1 MNKLFLKLK
10 LNLYFTYLFL
20 ILGSIII
27 YFPIYWTL
35 ITSFKLPISIIN
47 ITYIPWIDFKPSLHA
62 WKAVSEQAG
71 VVKGFTNGIVVSLTS
86 AIIAVVF
93 GSMASYGLTRFRY
106 KFLKLRN
113 HDLTLRIISQRF
125 MPPIVVVL
133 AFLIMFVYLGII
145 DTVVGLIIAYLGFN
159 ISLVVWLLKDFFK
172 SIPIEIEESAQLE
185 GASRLRIY
193 WSIIFPIAIP
203 GIVASFIICFILT
216 WNEFLFAL
224 ILTYQEA
231 GTVPLLLAA
240 QVTNT
245 GIQWWRLSV
254 LAILSLIPSII
265 CAVILEKYM
274 NSGLFSGSVK

>member
-1 MNKLFLKLK
+1 MYKKLFSIN
-10 LNLYFTYLFL
+10 LNHTFTYFFL
-20 ILGSIII
+20 ILGSVIV

-47 ITYIPWIDFKPSLHA
+47 ISYLPWIDFEPSLHA
-62 WKAVSEQAG
+62 WKAVGEQSG
-71 VVKGFTNGIVVSLTS
+71 VIKGFSNGIIVSVTS
-86 AIIAVVF
+86 SLIAVTL
-93 GSMASYGLTRFRY
+93 GAMASYGLTRFKY
-106 KFLKLRN
+106 KFLKFEN
-113 HDLTLRIISQRF
+113 HDLTFWMISQRF

-133 AFLIMFVYLGII
+133 AFLIMFAYLDII
-145 DTVVGLIIAYLGFN
+145 DTRTGLIIAYLGFN
-159 ISLVVWLLKDFFK
+159 ISLIVWLLKDFFK
-172 SIPIEIEESAQLE
+172 SIPIEIEESALID
-185 GASRLRIY
+185 GASRLRIF

-224 ILTYQEA
+224 ILTYQDA
-231 GTVPLLLAA
+231 GTVPLLLAS

-254 LAILSLIPSII
+254 LAILSLVPSII
-265 CAVILEKYM
+265 CAILLERYM

>member
-1 MNKLFLKLK
+1 MNKIFLKFK

-113 HDLTLRIISQRF
+113 HDLTLLIISQRF

>member
-1 MNKLFLKLK
+1 MNKILLK
-10 LNLYFTYLFL
+10 LNFNHFFTYLFL
-20 ILGSIII
+20 IFGSIIV

-47 ITYIPWIDFKPSLHA
+47 ITYIPWVDFQPSLHA
-62 WKAVSEQAG
+62 WKAVGEQAG
-71 VVKGFTNGIVVSLTS
+71 VFKGFSNGIIVSLVS
-86 AIIAVVF
+86 SLIAVIL
-93 GSMASYGLTRFRY
+93 GSMASYGLTRFQY
-106 KFLKLRN
+106 KFLKFRN
-113 HDLTLRIISQRF
+113 HDLTFWMISQRF
-125 MPPIVVVL
+125 MPPIAVVL
-133 AFLIMFVYLGII
+133 AFLIMFVHLGII
-145 DTVVGLIIAYLGFN
+145 DTIVGLIIAYLGFN
-159 ISLVVWLLKDFFK
+159 ISIIVWLLKDFFK
-172 SIPIEIEESAQLE
+172 NIPIEIEESAQIE

-274 NSGLFSGSVK
+274 NSGLFSGSIR

>member
-1 MNKLFLKLK
+1 MNKILLK
-10 LNLYFTYLFL
+10 LNFNHFFTYLFL
-20 ILGSIII
+20 IFGSIIV

-47 ITYIPWIDFKPSLHA
+47 ITYIPWVDFQPSLHA
-62 WKAVSEQAG
+62 WKAVGEQAG
-71 VVKGFTNGIVVSLTS
+71 VFKGFSNGIIVSLVSTL
-86 AIIAVVF
+86 IAVIL
-93 GSMASYGLTRFRY
+93 GSMAAYGLTRFQY
-106 KFLKLRN
+106 KFLKFRN
-113 HDLTLRIISQRF
+113 HDLTFWMISQRF

-133 AFLIMFVYLGII
+133 AFLIMFVHLGII
-145 DTVVGLIIAYLGFN
+145 DTLVGLIIAYLGFN
-159 ISLVVWLLKDFFK
+159 ISLIVWLLKDFFK
-172 SIPIEIEESAQLE
+172 NIPIEIEESAQIE

-203 GIVASFIICFILT
+203 AIVASFIICFILT

-224 ILTYQEA
+224 ILTFQEA

-274 NSGLFSGSVK
+274 NSGLFSGSIK

>member
-1 MNKLFLKLK
+1 MNKLFLKL
-10 LNLYFTYLFL
+10 NFNHFFTYLFL
-20 ILGSIII
+20 IFGSIIV

-47 ITYIPWIDFKPSLHA
+47 ITYIPWVDFQPSLHA
-62 WKAVSEQAG
+62 WKAVGEQSG
-71 VVKGFTNGIVVSLTS
+71 VFKGFSNGIIVSLVS
-86 AIIAVVF
+86 SLIAVIL
-93 GSMASYGLTRFRY
+93 GSMAAYGLTRFQY
-106 KFLKLRN
+106 KFLKFRN
-113 HDLTLRIISQRF
+113 HDLLFWIISQRF

-133 AFLIMFVYLGII
+133 AFLIMFVHLGII
-145 DTVVGLIIAYLGFN
+145 DTLVGLIIAYLGFN
-159 ISLVVWLLKDFFK
+159 ISIIVWLLKDFFK
-172 SIPIEIEESAQLE
+172 NIPIEIEESAQIE

-203 GIVASFIICFILT
+203 AIVASFIICFILT

-224 ILTYQEA
+224 ILTFQEA

-254 LAILSLIPSII
+254 LALLSLIPSII

-274 NSGLFSGSVK
+274 NSGLFSGSIK

>member
-1 MNKLFLKLK
+1 MNKILLK
-10 LNLYFTYLFL
+10 LNFNHFFTYLFL
-20 ILGSIII
+20 IFGSIIV

-47 ITYIPWIDFKPSLHA
+47 ITYIPWVDFQPSLHA
-62 WKAVSEQAG
+62 WKAVGEQAG
-71 VVKGFTNGIVVSLTS
+71 VFKGFSNGIIVSLVSTL
-86 AIIAVVF
+86 IAVIL
-93 GSMASYGLTRFRY
+93 GSMAAYGLTRFQY
-106 KFLKLRN
+106 KFLKFRN
-113 HDLTLRIISQRF
+113 HDLLFWIISQRF

-133 AFLIMFVYLGII
+133 AFLIMFVHLGII
-145 DTVVGLIIAYLGFN
+145 DTLVGLIIAYLGFN
-159 ISLVVWLLKDFFK
+159 ISLIVWLLKDFFK
-172 SIPIEIEESAQLE
+172 NIPIEIEESAQIE

-203 GIVASFIICFILT
+203 AIVAAFIICFILT

-224 ILTYQEA
+224 ILTFQEA

-274 NSGLFSGSVK
+274 NSGLFSGSIK

>member
-1 MNKLFLKLK
+1 V
-10 LNLYFTYLFL
+10 
-20 ILGSIII
+20 
-27 YFPIYWTL
+27 
-35 ITSFKLPISIIN
+35 
-47 ITYIPWIDFKPSLHA
+47 A
-62 WKAVSEQAG
+62 EQSG
-71 VVKGFTNGIVVSLTS
+71 VLKGFTNGIVVSLTS
-86 AIIAVVF
+86 SVIAVIL
-93 GSMASYGLTRFRY
+93 GSMASYGLTRFKY
-106 KFLKLRN
+106 KLLKFRN
-113 HDLTLRIISQRF
+113 HDLTLWVVSQRF

-133 AFLIMFVYLGII
+133 AFLLMFVYLGII
-145 DTVVGLIIAYLGFN
+145 DTVFGLIIAYLGFN

-203 GIVASFIICFILT
+203 GIVATFIICFILT

-254 LAILSLIPSII
+254 LAMLSLIPSII

-274 NSGLFSGSVK
+274 NSGLFSGSIK

>member
-1 MNKLFLKLK
+1 MNKIFLKFK

-93 GSMASYGLTRFRY
+93 GWMASYGLTRFRY

-113 HDLTLRIISQRF
+113 HDLTLWIVSQRF

>member
-1 MNKLFLKLK
+1 MNKILLK
-10 LNLYFTYLFL
+10 LNFNHFFTYMFL
-20 ILGSIII
+20 ILGSIFV

-47 ITYIPWIDFKPSLHA
+47 ITYIPWFDFQPSLHA

-71 VVKGFTNGIVVSLTS
+71 VFKGFSNGIIVSLVS
-86 AIIAVVF
+86 SLIAVIL
-93 GSMASYGLTRFRY
+93 GSMAAYGLTRFKY
-106 KFLKLRN
+106 KFFKFRN
-113 HDLTLRIISQRF
+113 HDLTVWIISQRF

-133 AFLIMFVYLGII
+133 AFLIMFIYLGII
-145 DTVVGLIIAYLGFN
+145 DTLVGLIIAYLGFN
-159 ISLVVWLLKDFFK
+159 ISIIVWLLKDFFK
-172 SIPIEIEESAQLE
+172 NIPIEIEESAQIE

-193 WSIIFPIAIP
+193 WSIIFPISIP
-203 GIVASFIICFILT
+203 AIVASFIICFILT

-254 LAILSLIPSII
+254 LAIMSLVPSII

>member
-1 MNKLFLKLK
+1 MNKIFLKLK
-10 LNLYFTYLFL
+10 LNLYIKYLFL

-47 ITYIPWIDFKPSLHA
+47 ITYIPWIDFEPSLHA
-62 WKAVSEQAG
+62 WEAVVDQAG
-71 VVKGFTNGIVVSLTS
+71 VFKGFTNGIVVSLTS
-86 AIIAVVF
+86 AVIAVIF

-106 KFLKLRN
+106 RLLKFRN
-113 HDLTLRIISQRF
+113 HDLTLWIVSQRF

>member
-1 MNKLFLKLK
+1 M
-10 LNLYFTYLFL
+10 FL

-62 WKAVSEQAG
+62 WKAVGEQAG

-113 HDLTLRIISQRF
+113 HDLTLSILSHRF

-133 AFLIMFVYLGII
+133 SFLIMFVYLGII
-145 DTVVGLIIAYLGFN
+145 DTVVGLIIAYFGFN
-159 ISLVVWLLKDFFK
+159 ISLVV
-172 SIPIEIEESAQLE
+172 
-185 GASRLRIY
+185 
-193 WSIIFPIAIP
+193 
-203 GIVASFIICFILT
+203 
-216 WNEFLFAL
+216 
-224 ILTYQEA
+224 
-231 GTVPLLLAA
+231 
-240 QVTNT
+240 
-245 GIQWWRLSV
+245 
-254 LAILSLIPSII
+254 
-265 CAVILEKYM
+265 
-274 NSGLFSGSVK
+274 

>member
-1 MNKLFLKLK
+1 MNKIFLKLK

-62 WKAVSEQAG
+62 WKAVGEQAG

-106 KFLKLRN
+106 KFLNFRN
-113 HDLTLRIISQRF
+113 HDLTLWIVSQRF

-274 NSGLFSGSVK
+274 NSGLFSGSIK

>member
-1 MNKLFLKLK
+1 MNKLFLKL
-10 LNLYFTYLFL
+10 NFNHFFTYLFL
-20 ILGSIII
+20 IFGSIIV

-47 ITYIPWIDFKPSLHA
+47 ITYIPWVDFQPSLHA
-62 WKAVSEQAG
+62 WKAVGEQSG
-71 VVKGFTNGIVVSLTS
+71 VFKGFSNGIIVSLVS
-86 AIIAVVF
+86 SLIAVIL
-93 GSMASYGLTRFRY
+93 GSMAAYGLTRFQY
-106 KFLKLRN
+106 KFLKFRN
-113 HDLTLRIISQRF
+113 HDLLFWIISQRF

-133 AFLIMFVYLGII
+133 AFLIMFVHLGII
-145 DTVVGLIIAYLGFN
+145 DTLVGLIIAYLGFN
-159 ISLVVWLLKDFFK
+159 ISLIVWLLKDFFK
-172 SIPIEIEESAQLE
+172 NIPIEIEESAQIE

-203 GIVASFIICFILT
+203 AIVASFIICFILT

-224 ILTYQEA
+224 ILTFQEA

-274 NSGLFSGSVK
+274 NSGLFSGSIK